1 MDNLLP
7 QTVGIDI
14 SKATLDVYVH
24 PADRERQFTNTAKGH
39 RELIDWLGQ
48 WPIDR
53 IAFEATGA
61 YHRQFEQ
68 ALADFPCVKL
78 NPARARRF
86 AQAAGTLAKT
96 DKIDAV
102 MLARMATTLQPP
114 VRPASTPQQAKLAE
128 LISARDGLVR
138 DKIAL
143 QNQAKNL
150 TLLLLKRQ
158 HKKRLDQIERHIE
171 QIDAELATTIAADP
185 GLARRHQIIL
195 SIAGI
200 GPRTADQLV
209 ATMPELGALDPK
221 QAASLAGLAPVTR
234 QSGQWKGRSF
244 IQGGRANVRRAL
256 YMPALVAARYNPD
269 LKAKY
274 QSLIASGKPA
284 KVAVVTLI
292 RKLIVM
298 ANALIRA
305 FFDQSGS
312 YPHELK

>member
-1 MDNLLP
+1 MDNTLP
-7 QTVGIDI
+7 QTIGIDI
-14 SKATLDVYVH
+14 SKAALDVYAH
-24 PADRERQFTNTAKGH
+24 PAGCERQFTNTVKGH
-39 RELIDWLGQ
+39 GELIVWLGQ
-48 WPIDR
+48 WQIDR
-53 IAFEATGA
+53 VAYEATGA
-61 YHRQFEQ
+61 YHRQLEQ
-68 ALADFPCVKL
+68 ALAELPCVKL

-96 DKIDAV
+96 DRIDAAI
-102 MLARMATTLQPP
+102 LARMAATLQPP
-114 VRPASTPQQAKLAE
+114 VRSASTPQQAKLAE

-138 DKIAL
+138 DRIAL

-150 TLLLLKRQ
+150 TLPLLKRQ

-171 QIDAELATTIAADP
+171 QVDAELAKIIAADP
-185 GLARRHQIIL
+185 QLARRHEIIA
-195 SIAGI
+195 SIAGV
-200 GPRTADQLV
+200 GTRTADQLV

-221 QAASLAGLAPVTR
+221 QAASLAGLAPVAR

-284 KVAVVTLI
+284 KIAVVTLM

-298 ANALIRA
+298 ANALIKADRLWVEKRA
-305 FFDQSGS
+305 
-312 YPHELK
+312 

>member
-1 MDNLLP
+1 MGNLLP

-14 SKATLDVYVH
+14 SKATLDVYAH
-24 PADRERQFTNTAKGH
+24 PAGCGRQFTNTSKGH
-39 RELIDWLGQ
+39 RELVRWLGQ

-53 IAFEATGA
+53 IAYEATGA
-61 YHRQFEQ
+61 YHRQLEQ
-68 ALADFPCVKL
+68 ALTDLPCVKL

-86 AQAAGTLAKT
+86 AQATGTLAKT

-102 MLARMATTLQPP
+102 ILARMAMTLEPP
-114 VRPASTPQQAKLAE
+114 VRPGTTPQQAKLAE

-138 DKIAL
+138 DKTAL

-150 TLLLLKRQ
+150 TLPLLKRQ
-158 HKKRLDQIERHIE
+158 HKQRLDQIERHLE
-171 QIDAELATTIAADP
+171 HIDAELAASIAADP
-185 GLARRHQIIL
+185 TLARRHEIIA

-200 GPRTADQLV
+200 GTRTANQLV

-221 QAASLAGLAPVTR
+221 QAASLAGLAPITR

-274 QSLIASGKPA
+274 ESLIAAGKPA
-284 KVAVVTLI
+284 KVAVVTLM

-305 FFDQSGS
+305 DRLWVEKL
-312 YPHELK
+312 YCR

>member
-1 MDNLLP
+1 MDNLLA
-7 QTVGIDI
+7 QTVGIDV
-14 SKATLDVYVH
+14 SKATLDVYVL
-24 PADRERQFTNTAKGH
+24 PAGCGQQFTNTAKGH
-39 RELIDWLGQ
+39 RNLIDWLGQ

-53 IAFEATGA
+53 IAYEATGA
-61 YHRQFEQ
+61 YHRQIEQ
-68 ALADFPCVKL
+68 ALADLPCVKL

-86 AQAAGTLAKT
+86 AQATGTLAKT
-96 DKIDAV
+96 DKIDAAI
-102 MLARMATTLQPP
+102 LARMATTLQPP
-114 VRPASTPQQAKLAE
+114 VRPASTPQQAKLAK
-128 LISARDGLVR
+128 LISARDSLVR

-150 TLLLLKRQ
+150 TLPLLKRQ

-171 QIDAELATTIAADP
+171 QVDAELATIVAADSE
-185 GLARRHQIIL
+185 LARRHQIIS

-209 ATMPELGALDPK
+209 ATMPELGTLDPK

-269 LKAKY
+269 LRAKY

-284 KVAVVTLI
+284 KVAVVTLM

-298 ANALIRA
+298 ANALIKADRLWAEKRA
-305 FFDQSGS
+305 
-312 YPHELK
+312 

>member
-1 MDNLLP
+1 MDNPIP
-7 QTVGIDI
+7 QTIGIDI
-14 SKATLDVYVH
+14 SKATLDVYAH
-24 PADRERQFTNTAKGH
+24 PAGCERQFTNAAKGH
-39 RELIDWLGQ
+39 KELIAWLGQ
-48 WPIDR
+48 WSIDR
-53 IAFEATGA
+53 IAYEATGA
-61 YHRQFEQ
+61 YHRQLEQ
-68 ALADFPCVKL
+68 ALSDLPSVKL

-86 AQAAGTLAKT
+86 AQAIGTLAKT

-102 MLARMATTLQPP
+102 ILARMATTLQPP
-114 VRPASTPQQAKLAE
+114 VRPANTPQQAKLAE

-150 TLLLLKRQ
+150 TLPLLKRQ

-171 QIDAELATTIAADP
+171 QVDAELATIIAADSQ
-185 GLARRHQIIL
+185 LARRHEIIS

-200 GPRTADQLV
+200 GTRTADQLV

-221 QAASLAGLAPVTR
+221 QVASLAGLAPVTR

-274 QSLIASGKPA
+274 QSLVAAGKPA
-284 KVAVVTLI
+284 KVALVALM
-292 RKLIVM
+292 RKLIII
-298 ANALIRA
+298 ANALIKENR
-305 FFDQSGS
+305 
-312 YPHELK
+312 L

>member
-1 MDNLLP
+1 MDNPIP
-7 QTVGIDI
+7 QTIGIDI
-14 SKATLDVYVH
+14 SKATLDVYAH
-24 PADRERQFTNTAKGH
+24 PAGCERQFTNTAKGH
-39 RELIDWLGQ
+39 KELIAWLGQ
-48 WPIDR
+48 WSIDR
-53 IAFEATGA
+53 IAYEATGA
-61 YHRQFEQ
+61 YHRQLEQ
-68 ALADFPCVKL
+68 ALSDLPSVKL

-86 AQAAGTLAKT
+86 AQAIGTLAKT

-102 MLARMATTLQPP
+102 ILARMATTLQPP
-114 VRPASTPQQAKLAE
+114 VRPANTPQQAKLAE

-150 TLLLLKRQ
+150 TLPLLKRQ

-171 QIDAELATTIAADP
+171 QVDAELAAIIAADSQ
-185 GLARRHQIIL
+185 LARRHEIIS

-200 GPRTADQLV
+200 GTRTADQLV

-221 QAASLAGLAPVTR
+221 QVASLAGLAPVTR

-274 QSLIASGKPA
+274 QSLVAAGKPA
-284 KVAVVTLI
+284 KVALVALM
-292 RKLIVM
+292 RKLIII
-298 ANALIRA
+298 ANALIKENRLWVEKRA
-305 FFDQSGS
+305 
-312 YPHELK
+312 

>member
-1 MDNLLP
+1 MESLLP

-14 SKATLDVYVH
+14 SKATLDVYAH
-24 PADRERQFTNTAKGH
+24 PAGCGRQFTNTSSGH
-39 RELIDWLGQ
+39 RELLRWLGQ
-48 WPIDR
+48 WQIDR
-53 IAFEATGA
+53 IAYEATGA
-61 YHRQFEQ
+61 YHRQLEQ
-68 ALADFPCVKL
+68 ALTDLPCVKL

-86 AQAAGTLAKT
+86 AQAVGTLAKT

-102 MLARMATTLQPP
+102 ILARMAMTLDPP
-114 VRPASTPQQAKLAE
+114 VRAGTTPQQAKLAE

-143 QNQAKNL
+143 QNQAKNV
-150 TLLLLKRQ
+150 TLPLLKRQ
-158 HKKRLDQIERHIE
+158 HKHRLDQIERHLE
-171 QIDAELATTIAADP
+171 QIDAELATAIAADAT
-185 GLARRHQIIL
+185 LARRHEIIS

-200 GPRTADQLV
+200 GTRTADQLV

-221 QAASLAGLAPVTR
+221 QAASLAGLAPITR

-274 QSLIASGKPA
+274 ESLIAAGKPA
-284 KVAVVTLI
+284 KVAVVTLM

-298 ANALIRA
+298 ANALIKADRLWVEKRA
-305 FFDQSGS
+305 
-312 YPHELK
+312 

>member
-1 MDNLLP
+1 MDNPIP
-7 QTVGIDI
+7 QTIGIDI
-14 SKATLDVYVH
+14 SKATLDVYAH
-24 PADRERQFTNTAKGH
+24 PAGCERQFTNTAKGH
-39 RELIDWLGQ
+39 KELIAWLGQ
-48 WPIDR
+48 WSIDR
-53 IAFEATGA
+53 IAYEATGA
-61 YHRQFEQ
+61 YHRQLEQ
-68 ALADFPCVKL
+68 ALSDLPSVKL

-86 AQAAGTLAKT
+86 AQAIGTLAKT

-102 MLARMATTLQPP
+102 ILARMATTLQPP
-114 VRPASTPQQAKLAE
+114 VRPANTPQQAKLAE

-150 TLLLLKRQ
+150 TLPLLKRQ

-171 QIDAELATTIAADP
+171 QVDAELATIIAADSE
-185 GLARRHQIIL
+185 LARRHEIIS

-200 GPRTADQLV
+200 GTRTADQLV

-221 QAASLAGLAPVTR
+221 QVASLAGLAPVTR

-274 QSLIASGKPA
+274 QSLVAAGKPA
-284 KVAVVTLI
+284 KVALVALM
-292 RKLIVM
+292 RKLIII
-298 ANALIRA
+298 ANALIKENRLWVEKRA
-305 FFDQSGS
+305 
-312 YPHELK
+312 

>member
-14 SKATLDVYVH
+14 SKATLDVYAH
-24 PADRERQFTNTAKGH
+24 PVGCERQFPNTDKGQ
-39 RELIDWLGQ
+39 RELIDWLAQ
-48 WPIDR
+48 WQIDR
-53 IAFEATGA
+53 IAYEATGA
-61 YHRQFEQ
+61 YHRRLEQ
-68 ALADFPCVKL
+68 ALADLPCVKL

-86 AQAAGTLAKT
+86 AQAAGPLAKT
-96 DKIDAV
+96 DTIDAV
-102 MLARMATTLQPP
+102 ILARMATTLQPP
-114 VRPASTPQQAKLAE
+114 VRPASTPQQAKLAD

-150 TLLLLKRQ
+150 TLPLLKRQ

-171 QIDAELATTIAADP
+171 QIDAEVATIIAADP
-185 GLARRHQIIL
+185 ELARRHAIIS
-195 SIAGI
+195 SIAGV
-200 GPRTADQLV
+200 GTRTADQLV

-221 QAASLAGLAPVTR
+221 QAASLAGLAPVAR

-274 QSLIASGKPA
+274 ESLIASGKPA
-284 KVAVVTLI
+284 KVAVVTLM

-298 ANALIRA
+298 ANALIKADRLWVEKCA
-305 FFDQSGS
+305 
-312 YPHELK
+312 

>member
-1 MDNLLP
+1 MNNLFP

-14 SKATLDVYVH
+14 SKATLDVYAH
-24 PADRERQFTNTAKGH
+24 PVGCERQFPNTAKGQ

-48 WPIDR
+48 WQIDR
-53 IAFEATGA
+53 IAYEATGA
-61 YHRQFEQ
+61 YHRPLEQ
-68 ALADFPCVKL
+68 ALADLPCVKL

-102 MLARMATTLQPP
+102 ILARMATTLQPP
-114 VRPASTPQQAKLAE
+114 VCPASTPQQARLAE

-150 TLLLLKRQ
+150 TLPLLKRQ
-158 HKKRLDQIERHIE
+158 HKTRLDQIERHIE
-171 QIDAELATTIAADP
+171 QIDAEVATIIAADP
-185 GLARRHQIIL
+185 ELARRHEIIS
-195 SIAGI
+195 SIAGV
-200 GPRTADQLV
+200 GTRTADQLV

-221 QAASLAGLAPVTR
+221 QAASLAGLAPVAR

-274 QSLIASGKPA
+274 KSLIASGKPA
-284 KVAVVTLI
+284 KVALVTPM
-292 RKLIVM
+292 RKLIVL
-298 ANALIRA
+298 ANALIKADRIWVEKRA
-305 FFDQSGS
+305 
-312 YPHELK
+312 

>member
-1 MDNLLP
+1 MDNTLP

-14 SKATLDVYVH
+14 SKATLDVYVF
-24 PADRERQFTNTAKGH
+24 PADRERQFANTIKGLA
-39 RELIDWLGQ
+39 ELTDWLGQ

-53 IAFEATGA
+53 IAYEATGA
-61 YHRQFEQ
+61 YHRLLEQ
-68 ALADFPCVKL
+68 ALADLPCVKL

-96 DKIDAV
+96 DKIDAII
-102 MLARMATTLQPP
+102 LARMAVTLQPP
-114 VRPASTPQQAKLAE
+114 VRPANTPQQAKLAE

-138 DKIAL
+138 DKIAI

-150 TLLLLKRQ
+150 TLPLLKRQ
-158 HKKRLDQIERHIE
+158 HKKRLDQIERYIE
-171 QIDAELATTIAADP
+171 QVDVELAKIIAADAELA
-185 GLARRHQIIL
+185 RRHEIIS
-195 SIAGI
+195 SIAGV
-200 GPRTADQLV
+200 GTRTADQLV
-209 ATMPELGALDPK
+209 ATMPELGALEPK
-221 QAASLAGLAPVTR
+221 QAASLAGLAPVAR

-256 YMPALVAARYNPD
+256 YMPALVAARYNAD

-284 KVAVVTLI
+284 KVAVVTLM

-298 ANALIRA
+298 ANALIKADRLWVEKRA
-305 FFDQSGS
+305 
-312 YPHELK
+312 